1 MASQLKV
8 DTLTGVTTAGSI
20 VVTGE
25 GNSTTTNLQQ
35 GLAKTW
41 YLASNSAS
49 LTDSFNISSGSDGG
63 TGNYTYNYSNAF
75 SNANYSV
82 SGVCGEG
89 SIFIMFNSS
98 RATGSSNNKIGNTS
112 GSVTDAQNT
121 GQINGDLA

>member
-1 MASQLKV
+1 MASILRV
-8 DTLTGVTTAGSI
+8 DTLTDASSNNSVPMATVNQGTAK
-20 VVTGE
+20 
-25 GNSTTTNLQQ
+25 
-35 GLAKTW
+35 AW